1 MLERRET
8 SEPDILPKPDQ
19 EAMAPMSEQA
29 EDWRS
34 SVGEKAGRR
43 ELSDDL
49 ARAREPGRGRQ
60 ASTPT
65 DIPARGW
72 RDILWRML
80 WSIPENRILSTSG
93 GVAFFALLAVFP
105 AVATI
110 VSLYGLFADPGTIRG
125 HLSLLA
131 GILPSGVLELIG
143 EQISLIIAQDGDT
156 LSLAFMVGFLVALWS
171 ANSGVAALFDA
182 LNVVYGE
189 KEKRGL
195 LRFYA
200 TTFLLTLGMVGV
212 VILAIGAVVVAP
224 VVFTFMGFANS
235 AGRLLSILR
244 WPALFVVVFAWLAV
258 VYRYGP
264 SRQDAKWRWV
274 TWGSAMATVL
284 WLGASMLFSWYVAN
298 FDSYNKTYGS
308 LGAGV
313 GFMMWIWLSV
323 VIVLLGAALNAEME
337 HQTAKDSTE
346 GPPRPLGARGANM
359 ADHVGS
365 SHA

>member
-1 MLERRET
+1 MN
-8 SEPDILPKPDQ
+8 
-19 EAMAPMSEQA
+19 EQA

-34 SVGEKAGRR
+34 SVGEKAGPGKA
-43 ELSDDL
+43 SDDL
-49 ARAREPGRGRQ
+49 ARARELGRGRE
-60 ASTPT
+60 ANTPEE
-65 DIPARGW
+65 IPARGW
-72 RDILWRML
+72 KDILWRML

-105 AVATI
+105 AVATV
-110 VSLYGLFADPGTIRG
+110 VSLYGLFADTSTIRG

-131 GILPSGVLELIG
+131 GILPGGVLELIG
-143 EQISLIIAQDGDT
+143 EQISLIIAQDSDT
-156 LSLAFMVGFLVALWS
+156 LSLAFVVGFLVALWS

-189 KEKRGL
+189 KEKRSL
-195 LRFYA
+195 LHFYA

-212 VILAIGAVVVAP
+212 VILAISAVVVAP
-224 VVFTFMGFANS
+224 VVFTFMGFVS
-235 AGRLLSILR
+235 PAGRLLSILR

-258 VYRYGP
+258 IYRYGP

-274 TWGSAMATVL
+274 TWGSAMAGVL
-284 WLGASMLFSWYVAN
+284 WLAASMLYSWYVAN

-346 GPPRPLGARGANM
+346 GAPKPPGSRGAHM
-359 ADHVGS
+359 ADHVGQ
-365 SHA
+365 SHV

>member
-1 MLERRET
+1 MN
-8 SEPDILPKPDQ
+8 
-19 EAMAPMSEQA
+19 EQA

-34 SVGEKAGRR
+34 GVGEKAGPS
-43 ELSDDL
+43 EASDDL
-49 ARAREPGRGRQ
+49 ARARELGRGRD
-60 ASTPT
+60 ADTPGE
-65 DIPARGW
+65 IPARGW
-72 RDILWRML
+72 KDILWRML
-80 WSIPENRILSTSG
+80 WSIPENRILSTAG

-105 AVATI
+105 AIATI
-110 VSLYGLFADPGTIRG
+110 VSLYGLFADTSAIRG
-125 HLSLLA
+125 HLSLLV
-131 GILPSGVLELIG
+131 GILPGGVLELIG
-143 EQISLIIAQDGDT
+143 EQIGLIVAQGSDT
-156 LSLAFMVGFLVALWS
+156 LSLAFVVGFLVALWS

-189 KEKRGL
+189 KEKRSL

-200 TTFLLTLGMVGV
+200 TTFLLTLGMIGV

-224 VVFTFMGFANS
+224 VVFTFMGFVTP

-258 VYRYGP
+258 IYRYGP
-264 SRQDAKWRWV
+264 SRRDPKWRWV
-274 TWGSAMATVL
+274 TWGSGVAALL
-284 WLGASMLFSWYVAN
+284 WLAASMLFSWYVAN

-337 HQTAKDSTE
+337 HQTGEDSTE
-346 GPPRPLGARGANM
+346 GPPKPLGFRGANM
-359 ADHVGS
+359 ADHVGP
-365 SHA
+365 SHI